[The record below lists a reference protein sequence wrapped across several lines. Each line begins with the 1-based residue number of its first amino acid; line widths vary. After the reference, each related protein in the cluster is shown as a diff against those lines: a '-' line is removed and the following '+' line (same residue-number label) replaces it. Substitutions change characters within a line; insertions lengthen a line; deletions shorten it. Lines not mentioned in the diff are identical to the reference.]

1 MDFFVRPSVPWQD
14 CLASC
19 KSGEPFAVN
28 ACQLPR
34 YGRRCNPGALFP
46 AQRSGAESATS
57 WRLGKVFD
65 RWGDDGAGRR
75 RIDEPWPR
83 TDPSAVGLAR
93 APRGER
99 GSPVAAGIQVN
110 FSKIVAV
117 PTVFYNIAA
126 SRPGF
131 LARNLPNILAR
142 HGTAISAWPPRNARL
157 VFLAVLLGRCYE
169 PNKVPLAPSFPVY
182 RDTATKK
189 SKKND
194 NEENRGN
201 HQTFQTR

>member
-1 MDFFVRPSVPWQD
+1 MQPRRAVPS
-14 CLASC
+14 LIN
-19 KSGEPFAVN
+19 G
-28 ACQLPR
+28 
-34 YGRRCNPGALFP
+34 
-46 AQRSGAESATS
+46 
-57 WRLGKVFD
+57 
-65 RWGDDGAGRR
+65 GDDGAGRR
-75 RIDEPWPR
+75 RIDDPGRGR
-83 TDPSAVGLAR
+83 TQARLVGLVR

-99 GSPVAAGIQVN
+99 GSPAAAGIHVN

-117 PTVFYNIAA
+117 PTVFYNFAA

-131 LARNLPNILAR
+131 LARNLSNILAR
-142 HGTAISAWPPRNARL
+142 HGTAISVWPPRNARL